1 MKKNTVKQAIAI
13 FLTMMF
19 LIVVQYVVATERNKN
34 DNKETK
40 QEDQEDVVK
49 TEVENLVIEI
59 PEQNSIGT
67 VTIVTYDKNTGEEV
81 TTKVKGTIKVLNN
94 GYNGEQEYLLYT
106 IEE

>member
-40 QEDQEDVVK
+40 QEDVVK

>member
-1 MKKNTVKQAIAI
+1 MKKNTVKQAIVI

-40 QEDQEDVVK
+40 QEDVVK

-81 TTKVKGTIKVLNN
+81 TTKVKGTIKVLDN